1 MATIERMFPSPTE
14 LRQRIHGIVLHTLRS
29 IVGALDP
36 STLTGPQ
43 AVRLLDWFTAIERL
57 AAAGRALVAARAA
70 ETNQWRGGTDRSAAD
85 WLANRTGTTTGQA
98 RRSIETGERVKRLP
112 KTDEALRRGTLS
124 LDQAAA
130 VTDGATADPDAEDE
144 LLAAAGRESVRELRN
159 RADRVK
165 VAALPDDQARHDAIR
180 RSRSAREHVGDDG
193 AWNLHLRGT
202 KDEGARFMAHA
213 RPFIDAEFKRARKEG
228 RREPVEAYAFDG
240 IMRMGGVAAGGGSPA
255 KSPVKAIL
263 RADLAAVRRGTT
275 RPGEV
280 CEIAGYGPVPVA
292 VARDLLGEAFLAIV
306 LTKGTDVLNV
316 THLGRAP
323 TAFQQTALEWAQP
336 ECEVLGC
343 CRTSRLERDHRLDW
357 ADTKHTRLDELE
369 HLCHHH
375 HALKTRLGWQL
386 EPGVGKRRMVAP
398 NRPGA
403 RERVTA
409 SVRSGP

>member
-1 MATIERMFPSPTE
+1 MFPSPDE
-14 LRQRIHGIVLHTLRS
+14 LRRRVHEIVLNTLRS

-36 STLTGPQ
+36 AALTGPQ
-43 AVRLLDWFTAIERL
+43 AVRLLDWFTSLERL

-70 ETNQWRGGTDRSAAD
+70 ETNQWRSSGDRSAAD
-85 WLANRTGTTTGQA
+85 WLANRTGTTVGQA
-98 RRSIETGERVKRLP
+98 RKALETAERAKQLP
-112 KTDEALRRGTLS
+112 KTDQALRSGTLS

-130 VTDGATADPDAEDE
+130 VTDGASADPGAEDE

-165 VAALPDDQARHDAIR
+165 AAALPDDRARHDAIR
-180 RSRSAREHVGDDG
+180 RSRSAREHVGADG

-228 RREPVEAYAFDG
+228 RRESIEAYAFDG
-240 IMRMGGVAAGGGSPA
+240 IMRLAAVAAGGGSPA

-263 RADLAAVRRGTT
+263 RADLAAVRRGAVE
-275 RPGEV
+275 RGEV
-280 CEIAGYGPVPVA
+280 CEIAGYGPVPVS
-292 VARDLLGEAFLAIV
+292 VARELLGEAFLAIV
-306 LTKGTDVLNV
+306 VTDGRDVVNV

-336 ECEVLGC
+336 ECEALGC

-357 ADTKHTRLDELE
+357 ADTRHTRLDELE
-369 HLCHHH
+369 RLCHH
-375 HALKTRLGWQL
+375 HALKTRHGWQL
-386 EPGVGKRRMVAP
+386 EPGVGKRRMLPPERLAAV
-398 NRPGA
+398 GA
-403 RERVTA
+403 DE
-409 SVRSGP
+409 PP